1 MTTKTI
7 NVADSNLISGSSE
20 LIRQALGGYWEP
32 SDTTLTA
39 IETEQ
44 LSQQVITDFES
55 NYAGTK
61 EPVDPTSLIDSVRF
75 ASRLYGTSD
84 TSKIRSDEE
93 WKAYVVGGTFGAAS
107 YPGVYNEAI
116 YFDHRTEIELPLFN
130 SELTGADGITGKAV
144 AGFYKQ
150 YDRYQSNL
158 TSVASEHLIPNFYFL
173 IDNGITDLDIAKM
186 ITLDGTIGDDYF
198 NYVGFIQE
206 LKDEQP
212 DLLQDST
219 TDDGITIDANVLYY
233 TEVSDPTSGSINTLF
248 SNVASDKGVP
258 RYSYNNIKDYLNV
271 SYVNHTYQESTAQRL
286 QTRLQNIMF
295 LNPDT
300 LTAHN
305 NRMIATDFSFLKD
318 DKKQAVYSL
327 MPMANDISFDVDVST
342 IGLKQIIKDNDYAPR
357 FLKTLKEVFTNE
369 IDLKPTPY
377 SFTLEDTYNKDV
389 AATQLNIVDLPEMLL
404 YDYENLLSRTN
415 NAFFYDNSSTEVK
428 AAFDNTGVYRFV
440 NSEIAINTLN
450 DVVEMIN
457 TNFTSPRTLEYFLN
471 DPVENNKGHEVL
483 AYRVQKIG
491 GPPTGDSR
499 TENTLQNFWF
509 FNKGDAIK
517 YVDTQVKYGI
527 DYTYKIFSY
536 VAVQGY
542 KYRLSDL
549 AVTRQIAVDDEIYCL
564 EFYDPS
570 TGNTASKLLNPF
582 EPTEIRLPKSN
593 FDIDGVRRVSTRITL
608 FKRFLDE
615 IIGTGTGGPSSMVE
629 SVEDGT
635 STGVTEASAYTQE
648 QLEEIV
654 EDLHL
659 ERVQLLLDGGILNY
673 LNSVSKQRIGSFLA
687 GEGPYTDSLDTT
699 VTSAV
704 RNLFNDTPLNSDFTT
719 GQVNEF
725 FTNAQINS
733 TIPYLADLNI
743 NVEPSL
749 KIVEVPIQEKTFKI
763 LDNPPNDLIA
773 TPHHLKDQS
782 NKLAFFLSYD
792 TFSPNTVPY
801 PVALTPQDDQNKA
814 DYLAANDLAED
825 DFTQSESVSMAE
837 TFEVYR
843 LSRMPTSYQDF
854 ENNLRKSIDLRI
866 LKQGRIKLDA
876 MFMERVRPNQKY
888 YYTFRAINENGI
900 AGEFTPIFEAELIN
914 DGGYIYGNFNQLTAE
929 DLVTDN
935 ISEPLMSFKKL
946 FNVVPNIQHLLMQ
959 PNEAD
964 FSDSA
969 FSQVGEFG
977 LGTAEDRIWGK
988 TFKLR
993 LTSKKT
999 GKKIDLNIKFNDSKG

>member
-7 NVADSNLISGSSE
+7 NIADSNLISGSSE
-20 LIRQALGGYWEP
+20 LIRQALGGYWQS

-44 LSQQVITDFES
+44 LSQQVITDFDS
-55 NYAGTK
+55 NYAGT
-61 EPVDPTSLIDSVRF
+61 ETPVDPTSLIDSVRF
-75 ASRLYGTSD
+75 ASRFYGTSD
-84 TSKIRSDEE
+84 PSKIRSDEE
-93 WKAYVVGGTFGAAS
+93 WKSYVVGGTFGAAS
-107 YPGVYNEAI
+107 YPGVYDEAI
-116 YFDHRTEIELPLFN
+116 YFDHRAEIELPLFN
-130 SELTGADGITGKAV
+130 SELTGGDGITGKAV
-144 AGFYKQ
+144 AEFYKQ

-173 IDNGITDLDIAKM
+173 IDNGIADLDIAKM

-198 NYVGFIQE
+198 NYVGFTNE
-206 LKDEQP
+206 LLAEQQTLSASSSGSDE
-212 DLLQDST
+212 
-219 TDDGITIDANVLYY
+219 ILYS
-233 TEVSDPTSGSINTLF
+233 TEVSDPTGPAQINTLF
-248 SNVASDKGVP
+248 SNVASDKGAP

-295 LNPDT
+295 LNPGT

-305 NRMIATDFSFLKD
+305 NKKIATDFSFLKD
-318 DKKQAVYSL
+318 DKQQAVYSL
-327 MPMANDISFDVDVST
+327 MPMANDISFDVDSSPIT
-342 IGLKQIIKDNDYAPR
+342 IIGRGLRSIIEANDYAPR
-357 FLKTLKEVFTNE
+357 FLKTLKEIFTNE

-377 SFTLEDTYNKDV
+377 SFTLGDTYNRDV
-389 AATQLNIVDLPEMLL
+389 TARQLNIVDLPEMLL
-404 YDYENLLSRTN
+404 YDYENLLSRTS

-450 DVVEMIN
+450 DVVGMIN
-457 TNFTSPRTLEYFLN
+457 TDFSPQQTLEDFLN
-471 DPVENNKGHEVL
+471 EPVTIDKGHEVL

-509 FNKGDAIK
+509 FNKGSAIK
-517 YVDTQVKYGI
+517 YVDTQVKYGT

-570 TGNTASKLLNPF
+570 TGQSAKNLRGGGALDFLQETIDPNLSLEERAQIRMQIIELERATSDSSSEFYIPPRPSGVEPDEREQAIIDQLNSL
-582 EPTEIRLPKSN
+582 R
-593 FDIDGVRRVSTRITL
+593 
-608 FKRFLDE
+608 
-615 IIGTGTGGPSSMVE
+615 
-629 SVEDGT
+629 
-635 STGVTEASAYTQE
+635 E
-648 QLEEIV
+648 QLG
-654 EDLHL
+654 DLITN
-659 ERVQLLLDGGILNY
+659 QF
-673 LNSVSKQRIGSFLA
+673 S
-687 GEGPYTDSLDTT
+687 TDSQ
-699 VTSAV
+699 VKSA
-704 RNLFNDTPLNSDFTT
+704 
-719 GQVNEF
+719 
-725 FTNAQINS
+725 
-733 TIPYLADLNI
+733 IPYLADLNI
-743 NVEPSL
+743 NIEPSL

-773 TPHHLKDQS
+773 TPHHIKDQS
-782 NKLAFFLSYD
+782 NRLAFFLSYD

-914 DGGYIYGNFNQLTAE
+914 DGGYVYGNFNQLTAE

-959 PNEAD
+959 PNDAD

-969 FSQVGEFG
+969 FNQVGEFG
-977 LGTAEDRIWGK
+977 LGTAEDKIWGK

>member
-1 MTTKTI
+1 MTTKTFNI
-7 NVADSNLISGSSE
+7 VDSNLISGSSE
-20 LIRQALGGYWEP
+20 LIRQALGGYWQP
-32 SDTTLTA
+32 SNTTLTA
-39 IETEQ
+39 IEAVREPQ
-44 LSQQVITDFES
+44 PVITNAVS
-55 NYAGTK
+55 NYSDTK
-61 EPVDPTSLIDSVRF
+61 TSVDPASLIDSVRF
-75 ASRLYGTSD
+75 ASRLLGTSD

-93 WKAYVVGGTFGAAS
+93 WKAYVLGGTFGAAS
-107 YPGVYNEAI
+107 YPGVYDEAI

-130 SELTGADGITGKAV
+130 NELIGADGITGKAV

-173 IDNGITDLDIAKM
+173 IDDGIADLDIDKM
-186 ITLDGTIGDDYF
+186 IPLDGTIEDDYF
-198 NYVGFIQE
+198 NYVGFKNE
-206 LKDEQP
+206 LIMEQGE
-212 DLLQDST
+212 L
-219 TDDGITIDANVLYY
+219 TDDVRRAGGSASRAGQSILYS
-233 TEVSDPTSGSINTLF
+233 TEVSDPTGSTQVNTLF

-295 LNPDT
+295 LNPST
-300 LTAHN
+300 LTVHN
-305 NRMIATDFSFLKD
+305 DRKIATDFSFLKD

-327 MPMANDISFDVDVST
+327 MPMANDISFDVDDRIMNIVEG
-342 IGLKQIIKDNDYAPR
+342 GLRSRIKANDYAPR

-377 SFTLEDTYNKDV
+377 SFTLGDTYNKDV
-389 AATQLNIVDLPEMLL
+389 SATQLNIVDLPEMLL
-404 YDYENLLSRTN
+404 YDYENLLSRTD

-457 TNFTSPRTLEYFLN
+457 RNFSPPETLENFLN
-471 DPVENNKGHEVL
+471 DPVKNNKKHEVL

-509 FNKGDAIK
+509 FNQDSAIK
-517 YVDTQVKYGI
+517 YVDTQVKYGT

-536 VAVQGY
+536 VAVLGY

-549 AVTRQIAVDDEIYCL
+549 AVTRQIAKDDEYYCL

-570 TGNTASKLLNPF
+570 TGIIKNS
-582 EPTEIRLPKSN
+582 
-593 FDIDGVRRVSTRITL
+593 L
-608 FKRFLDE
+608 F
-615 IIGTGTGGPSSMVE
+615 GTNGMISDVNSLAT
-629 SVEDGT
+629 
-635 STGVTEASAYTQE
+635 
-648 QLEEIV
+648 
-654 EDLHL
+654 DL
-659 ERVQLLLDGGILNY
+659 QI
-673 LNSVSKQRIGSFLA
+673 K
-687 GEGPYTDSLDTT
+687 TT
-699 VTSAV
+699 T
-704 RNLFNDTPLNSDFTT
+704 
-719 GQVNEF
+719 
-725 FTNAQINS
+725 
-733 TIPYLADLNI
+733 PYLADLNI
-743 NVEPSL
+743 NIEPSL

-773 TPHHLKDQS
+773 TPHHIKDQS
-782 NKLAFFLSYD
+782 NRLAFFLSYD

-843 LSRMPTSYQDF
+843 LSRIPTSYQDF

-914 DGGYIYGNFNQLTAE
+914 DGGYVYGNFNQLTAE
-929 DLVTDN
+929 DLITDN

-959 PNEAD
+959 PNAAD

-969 FSQVGEFG
+969 FNQVGEFG
-977 LGTAEDRIWGK
+977 LGTAEDKIWGK